1 MNAPN
6 RQPDAFTE
14 LFLRHQA
21 ELKTFVVAVVR
32 DWGRSEDILQE
43 VSIVLWRKFDQ
54 YDSTKP
60 FGPWARGVAWREVLK
75 DRRRDAPAWWRAPE
89 RVRISQPAACA
100 APPAIWH
107 NRFRDFP

>member
-1 MNAPN
+1 MNTPN

-75 DRRRDAPAWWRAPE
+75 DRRRDARGMPTLSPE
-89 RVRISQPAACA
+89 AITALDQAFARTEQPAA
-100 APPAIWH
+100 PRRH
-107 NRFRDFP
+107 